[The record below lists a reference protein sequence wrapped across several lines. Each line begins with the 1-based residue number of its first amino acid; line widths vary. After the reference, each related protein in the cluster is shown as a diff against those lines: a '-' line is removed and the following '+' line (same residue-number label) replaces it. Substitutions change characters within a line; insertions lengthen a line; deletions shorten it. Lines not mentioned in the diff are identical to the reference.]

1 MSDRDTEKGGLIAT
15 RWSCP
20 TDDRALAEV
29 HREAW
34 RYAYAGI
41 IPGLTL
47 ERMIARR
54 GPHWWGRMHERGF
67 HALVLDCD
75 ASLAG
80 YATLGRSRSS
90 TRGPF
95 GEIYELYLRPECHG
109 CGLGRRLFGEARHEL
124 SRNGFERL
132 LVWALAENTMACRF
146 YRAMGGREV
155 ARCLDRFCGVP
166 LDKIGFA
173 FT

>member
-1 MSDRDTEKGGLIAT
+1 
-15 RWSCP
+15 
-20 TDDRALAEV
+20 V

-54 GPHWWGRMHERGF
+54 GPRWWARMHDRGF
-67 HALVLDCD
+67 RALILDCD
-75 ASLAG
+75 DTLSG
-80 YATLGRSRSS
+80 YATLGRSRADAAG
-90 TRGPF
+90 RC
-95 GEIYELYLRPECHG
+95 GEIYELYMKPECHG
-109 CGLGRRLFGEARHEL
+109 CGLGRRLFGDARRELARH
-124 SRNGFERL
+124 GFDRL
-132 LVWALAENTMACRF
+132 MVWALADNALACRF
-146 YRAMGGREV
+146 YRGMGGHEA

-173 FT
+173 FA